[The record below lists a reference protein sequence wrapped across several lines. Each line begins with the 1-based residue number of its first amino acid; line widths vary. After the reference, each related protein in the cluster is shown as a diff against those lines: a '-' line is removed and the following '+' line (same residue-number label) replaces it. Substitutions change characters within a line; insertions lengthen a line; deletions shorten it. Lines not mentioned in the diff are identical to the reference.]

1 MTNNARDP
9 FCISMN
15 PVLAVER
22 NRRTPGLKI
31 AAERAF
37 GDHTLGLGVKHI
49 DGLRG
54 PREIPVV
61 RIGHG
66 GSADVVIEGEAVS
79 TYLVDPDGRRDG
91 TCGDGVAAPQSP
103 RLVRRHFP

>member
-49 DGLRG
+49 DGLR
-54 PREIPVV
+54 V
-61 RIGHG
+61 
-66 GSADVVIEGEAVS
+66 
-79 TYLVDPDGRRDG
+79 
-91 TCGDGVAAPQSP
+91 TCPHVWNPSLSP
-103 RLVRRHFP
+103 G